1 MSIKT
6 FAMFRLVIAL
16 FDEVNSGDCERASPA
31 LARAKFFE
39 QTLAKGK
46 RMVMPHG

>member
-1 MSIKT
+1 
-6 FAMFRLVIAL
+6 VIAL
-16 FDEVNSGDCERASPA
+16 FDEVNSRDYERASRA

-46 RMVMPHG
+46 RNGYGGAAKFLFLAK